1 MALEVKHFNRIAAP
15 PEKVW
20 EQFADVMGWPSWI
33 PTFRGASWVEGEA
46 WTDGS
51 RLRMTMG
58 LGPATLGVDVTIV
71 NVDLPRSIAWTGR
84 RFGVTSIHTWTFT
97 PDRDGTI
104 MTSEEV
110 FDGPAPQLLGVTGL
124 RPMISRITELWMDS
138 LQKKVEETA
147 NGTDS

>member
-1 MALEVKHFNRIAAP
+1 MALEIKHFNRIAAP

-20 EQFADVMGWPSWI
+20 EQFADVEGWPSWI
-33 PTFRGASWVEGEA
+33 PTFRGARWSEGEA
-46 WTDGS
+46 WTDGA

-71 NVDLPRSIAWTGR
+71 NVDLPHSIAWTGR

-124 RPMISRITELWMDS
+124 SPMISRITEYWMDS
-138 LQKKVEETA
+138 LQKRVE
-147 NGTDS
+147 GTQEDSPS